1 MQIGG
6 QANVESPGEGTI
18 RLLAATFA
26 HGQVVIDR
34 PGHRGFEL
42 WAAGGGAGGLLRL
55 PTTPLAGN
63 GGRTQTHEPRNASG
77 AIDDPM
83 SWLVVVGVILA
94 ATLLACWR
102 PARTACRVH
111 PAELLRQD

>member
-1 MQIGG
+1 MLNRG
-6 QANVESPGEGTI
+6 NFT
-18 RLLAATFA
+18 LADARI
-26 HGQVVIDR
+26 IDN
-34 PGHRGFEL
+34 FT
-42 WAAGGGAGGLLRL
+42 A
-55 PTTPLAGN
+55 
-63 GGRTQTHEPRNASG
+63 THEPRNASG